1 MSADVGQAA
10 VAGPSASLGT
20 IHGHVSSSSQHVP
33 WTIVAHHWG
42 SQIWVAVTTVAAM
55 VEVVALGGV
64 DQAVGV
70 SGASW
75 RPAGRRIT
83 SLPVP
88 AK

>member
-1 MSADVGQAA
+1 MPVDVGQAA

-20 IHGHVSSSSQHVP
+20 IHGYVSSSSQQVP
-33 WTIVAHHWG
+33 RTVVAHHCG
-42 SQIWVAVTTVAAM
+42 SQIWVAMTA
-55 VEVVALGGV
+55 VVALGGV

-75 RPAGRRIT
+75 RPAGRGVN